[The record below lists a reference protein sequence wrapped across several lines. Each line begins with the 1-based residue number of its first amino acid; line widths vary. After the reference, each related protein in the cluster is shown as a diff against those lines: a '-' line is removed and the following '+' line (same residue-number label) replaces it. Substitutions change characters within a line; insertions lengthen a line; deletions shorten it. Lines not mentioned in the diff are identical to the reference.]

1 VPTAPE
7 RCDDGVDPAC
17 QREAAD
23 VLAELDPP
31 GASAA
36 RRQDV
41 DRALGDEDDA
51 AEQDV
56 PAEPSSTLALFAGD
70 DGGLDL
76 GQRKALVALLKQ
88 RFISARTDA
97 PEWRALVENPRP
109 IQARLNDLFMELHL
123 DTEREVAYKRQVTP
137 EGGGRFPTLL
147 HDIAWGREDTLLLVY
162 LRDRFRGE
170 QAAGNDRAYVDREDM
185 LEFIAA
191 HRPAGATDQASDAK
205 RAGKA
210 IETVYKS
217 GLLLGASAGDRFEIP
232 RAIEV
237 LLSMDKLQELLA
249 WVREQN
255 AGGGANGAPDG
266 DDSAPP
272 EVISVTGPESEN

>member
-1 VPTAPE
+1 MTDTTVQALNGRTPVDDTFGGPPE
-7 RCDDGVDPAC
+7 PDLDLLERGDG
-17 QREAAD
+17 AD
-23 VLAELDPP
+23 EEVL
-31 GASAA
+31 
-36 RRQDV
+36 R
-41 DRALGDEDDA
+41 
-51 AEQDV
+51 
-56 PAEPSSTLALFAGD
+56 EPSSTLALFAGD
-70 DGGLDL
+70 EGGLDL

-88 RFISARTDA
+88 RFISASTDG
-97 PEWRALVENPRP
+97 PEWRALVEDPRP

-147 HDIAWGREDTLLLVY
+147 HDNAWGREDTLLLVY

-170 QAAGNDRAYVDREDM
+170 QVAGNDRVYVDRADM

-191 HRPAGATDQASDAK
+191 ARPQRATDQAGDAK

-210 IETVYKS
+210 IETVYKA
-217 GLLLGASAGDRFEIP
+217 GLLLGPSAGDRFEIP

-237 LLSMDKLQELLA
+237 LLSMDKLHELLA

-255 AGGGANGAPDG
+255 AGSGAGAATDDD
-266 DDSAPP
+266 DDSTPP
-272 EVISVTGPESEN
+272 EAEPTPGTSTISATTGPESEN

>member
-1 VPTAPE
+1 MTDTTFHALNGHTHLDDTNGGAPAPDFDLHE
-7 RCDDGVDPAC
+7 RGDGGV
-17 QREAAD
+17 QE
-23 VLAELDPP
+23 E
-31 GASAA
+31 G
-36 RRQDV
+36 
-41 DRALGDEDDA
+41 
-51 AEQDV
+51 
-56 PAEPSSTLALFAGD
+56 AEPTSTLALFAGD

-76 GQRKALVALLKQ
+76 GQRRALVALLKQ
-88 RFISARTDA
+88 RFISARTDG

-109 IQARLNDLFMELHL
+109 IQARLNDLFLELHL

-170 QAAGNDRAYVDREDM
+170 QAAGNDRVYVDREDM

-191 HRPAGATDQASDAK
+191 HRPEHATDQAGDAK

-210 IETVYKS
+210 IEAVYKS
-217 GLLLGASAGDRFEIP
+217 GLLLGPSAGDRFEVP

-237 LLSMDKLQELLA
+237 LLSMDKLHELLA
-249 WVREQN
+249 WIREQN
-255 AGGGANGAPDG
+255 AVSGANRAAEHGDDD
-266 DDSAPP
+266 DDSAIPDGASTP
-272 EVISVTGPESEN
+272 DTSTVSAATGTESEN

>member
-1 VPTAPE
+1 MTDTTFPALNGRALADDTNVGAPTPDLDLLE
-7 RCDDGVDPAC
+7 RD
-17 QREAAD
+17 EAAGEE
-23 VLAELDPP
+23 V
-31 GASAA
+31 AS
-36 RRQDV
+36 
-41 DRALGDEDDA
+41 
-51 AEQDV
+51 
-56 PAEPSSTLALFAGD
+56 EPSSTLALFAGD

-88 RFISARTDA
+88 RFISARTDG

-170 QAAGNDRAYVDREDM
+170 QAAGNDRVYVDRDDM

-191 HRPAGATDQASDAK
+191 HRPDRATDQASDAK

-217 GLLLGASAGDRFEIP
+217 GLLLGPSAGDRFEIP
-232 RAIEV
+232 AAIEV
-237 LLSMDKLQELLA
+237 LLSMEKLHELLA

-255 AGGGANGAPDG
+255 AGAGANGTTD
-266 DDSAPP
+266 DDSVLPDAVSTPGT
-272 EVISVTGPESEN
+272 STASANTGPESEN

>member
-1 VPTAPE
+1 MTDTTFHALNGHTPVDDTNGGAPAPDFDLLE
-7 RCDDGVDPAC
+7 RGD
-17 QREAAD
+17 AAD
-23 VLAELDPP
+23 EEVV
-31 GASAA
+31 
-36 RRQDV
+36 R
-41 DRALGDEDDA
+41 
-51 AEQDV
+51 
-56 PAEPSSTLALFAGD
+56 EPSSTLALFAGD
-70 DGGLDL
+70 EGGLDL

-88 RFISARTDA
+88 RFISARTDG

-170 QAAGNDRAYVDREDM
+170 QAAGNGRVYVDRDDM

-191 HRPAGATDQASDAK
+191 HRPEHATDQAGDAK
-205 RAGKA
+205 RAAKA

-217 GLLLGASAGDRFEIP
+217 GLLLGPSVGDRFEVP
-232 RAIEV
+232 GAIEV
-237 LLSMDKLQELLA
+237 LLSMEKLHELLA
-249 WVREQN
+249 WIREQN
-255 AGGGANGAPDG
+255 AGSGAAADG
-266 DDSAPP
+266 DDSALPDAASTP
-272 EVISVTGPESEN
+272 GTSTASATTGPESEN